1 MVERKCIGCGEIKN
15 RNDLIK
21 ITKQND
27 SDNIVISRD
36 TKTFGRSIYLCY
48 DNQCIETAFKKNK
61 IQKALKSPIS
71 AELKGKILNEL

>member
-1 MVERKCIGCGEIKN
+1 VVERKCIGCGEIKN